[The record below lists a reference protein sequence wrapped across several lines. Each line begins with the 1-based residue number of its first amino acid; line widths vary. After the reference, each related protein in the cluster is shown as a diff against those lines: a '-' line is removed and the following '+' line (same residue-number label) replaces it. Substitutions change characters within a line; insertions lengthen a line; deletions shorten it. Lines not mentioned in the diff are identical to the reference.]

1 MATLLTFLLYP
12 IGEREVCLPCLPA
25 GRRYAGR
32 KWRCSMEW
40 LKAFISLIGR
50 ILLVLIFLN
59 SGVGKIGNFEGTA
72 QYMAKFGMPFTN
84 YFLIGAI
91 FLELIGS
98 ITAILGYYTRFGAFL
113 LLIFLIPTTLIFHT
127 NFADPMQKIHL
138 MKNVSMFGGC
148 LILLAVGAGRFSF
161 DYLLRGKKK

>member
-1 MATLLTFLLYP
+1 
-12 IGEREVCLPCLPA
+12 
-25 GRRYAGR
+25 
-32 KWRCSMEW
+32 MEW
-40 LKAFISLIGR
+40 LKAFFILIGR

-59 SGVGKIGNFEGTA
+59 SGIGKVGNFEGTA

-91 FLELIGS
+91 FLELVGS
-98 ITAILGYYTRFGAFL
+98 ITVVLGFFARFGAML

-127 NFADPMQKIHL
+127 NFADRMQMIQF

-148 LILLAVGAGRFSF
+148 LLLLAAGSGLLSL
-161 DYLLRGKKK
+161 DYFLRGKKI